1 MRQVFSSARIENA
14 EAVARLL
21 EAEGI
26 EVRVEHGRSFKRA
39 IRGNFSYRADADNGP
54 KPTVW
59 VIRSDEQPRARQLLR
74 EAGLLDGNTT
84 LPPSFLPPPPRP
96 ENVERDARSAR
107 NKAMRLRLGL
117 LAVILI
123 IAAAIVFKP
132 MPDPQA
138 DSPVRVATQQSPV
151 DPSLDVFDTVVEA
164 VHLLPTPPALAATLA
179 LREQAGH
186 GGDLCLGIDGG
197 DPPEAT
203 LEALRSRGVDAQ
215 PASSCAA
222 DEALRVDVDAWRTD
236 GSGSGTV
243 SWSVGAGSGEA
254 LTRSATAR
262 RNGDTWHLDASD

>member
-74 EAGLLDGNTT
+74 EAGLLDAATT
-84 LPPSFLPPPPRP
+84 LPPTFLPPTPRP
-96 ENVERDARSAR
+96 ENVERAARDAKR
-107 NKAMRLRLGL
+107 KAMRIRFGL

-132 MPDPQA
+132 MPDPA
-138 DSPVRVATQQSPV
+138 APGPPRVAAQLPAE
-151 DPSLDVFDTVVEA
+151 PPLGA
-164 VHLLPTPPALAATLA
+164 VA
-179 LREQAGH
+179 
-186 GGDLCLGIDGG
+186 D
-197 DPPEAT
+197 
-203 LEALRSRGVDAQ
+203 RSV
-215 PASSCAA
+215 
-222 DEALRVDVDAWRTD
+222 
-236 GSGSGTV
+236 
-243 SWSVGAGSGEA
+243 
-254 LTRSATAR
+254 AR
-262 RNGDTWHLDASD
+262 RVRHRRRNRPPVADPAGPGRGDRPARAIGPRRCRVPGHRRTGRARRHP